1 MPSGSGDRNF
11 LFAGAMDLGPV
22 VSQAELFLSVLGI
35 IHTAVI
41 EGVLFF
47 FFFFPKTQICDYS
60 TYI

>member
-1 MPSGSGDRNF
+1 MPSGASDRNF

-41 EGVLFF
+41 EGVHFF
-47 FFFFPKTQICDYS
+47 FKDPDI
-60 TYI
+60 